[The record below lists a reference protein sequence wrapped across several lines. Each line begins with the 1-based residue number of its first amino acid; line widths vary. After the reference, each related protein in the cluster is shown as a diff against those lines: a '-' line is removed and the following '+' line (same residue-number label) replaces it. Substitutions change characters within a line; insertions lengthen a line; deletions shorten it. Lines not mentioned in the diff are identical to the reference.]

1 MTGGFLAN
9 DAFESMRGPGLSAA
23 QKIALDKIPQKSYHI
38 SVKNIT
44 IQRNTEGKLTLMSFL
59 HSHTQQGEPA
69 EILGS
74 CSTEQIRIILDI
86 VEIAKFSFYAKIS
99 PRFLKLH

>member
-1 MTGGFLAN
+1 ML
-9 DAFESMRGPGLSAA
+9 
-23 QKIALDKIPQKSYHI
+23 
-38 SVKNIT
+38 
-44 IQRNTEGKLTLMSFL
+44 FL

-74 CSTEQIRIILDI
+74 CSTEQIMIILDI
-86 VEIAKFSFYAKIS
+86 VEIAKFSFSVKIT